1 MSNDLTRDLRQ
12 ALADEQGREPKL
24 DVAHRIAVLL
34 GDDDAVYVDAGH
46 HRSRKT
52 TWWTGVVLTED
63 RVIHAS
69 AYLPDDLKPIATV
82 ATWARR
88 TLISAEI
95 EERIALPDATQAER
109 NSASTWSAAGPEWPK
124 GAVLSLTYPAAK
136 LVLPLRQDAEARQ
149 QFRHLLPDLLAD
161 VTR

>member
-1 MSNDLTRDLRQ
+1 MSTDLSRDLRQ
-12 ALADEQGREPKL
+12 ALVDDHGREPKL
-24 DVAHRIAVLL
+24 HVARRIAVLL
-34 GDDDAVYVDAGH
+34 GDDDAVYVDAGR
-46 HRSRKT
+46 HRSHQT
-52 TWWTGVVLTED
+52 TLWTGVVLTED

-82 ATWARR
+82 TTWARR

-95 EERIALPDATQAER
+95 AEWVDLPDDTQAER
-109 NSASTWSAAGPEWPK
+109 NSASTWSAAGPDWPE
-124 GAVLSLTYPAAK
+124 GAVLSLAYPAAK